1 VQEGFEVDFC
11 NTPDHHG
18 FTALHAACLS
28 GQMESAKVLL
38 ANGANIN
45 KTTSSGDYPFML
57 AIISGSPSLVSYLLD
72 MGARYDVVDKFG
84 NTPLHLAMAD
94 GNRNIVMIL
103 IQKKF
108 SVHPQN
114 RQGLSPLLCAV
125 INGHR
130 CFLYHF
136 PAKICPDSSLSA
148 VVKLLCNHD
157 ISVLGACTLRG
168 EFPLHLAALL
178 PPTSRKQMISALID
192 CKAVPTLVN
201 SSGLTGVLHR
211 AYV

>member
-1 VQEGFEVDFC
+1 MLLGVGGGQRSLATAATRHSFYRYAQEGFEVDFC

-28 GQMESAKVLL
+28 GQLESAKVLL

-57 AIISGSPSLVSYLLD
+57 AITSGSPSLVSYLLE
-72 MGARYDVVDKFG
+72 MGARHNVVDKFG
-84 NTPLHLAMAD
+84 NSPMHLAMAD

-108 SVHPQN
+108 SVHAQN
-114 RQGLSPLLCAV
+114 RQGLTPLLCAV

-130 CFLYHF
+130 CSLHHF
-136 PAKICPDSSLSA
+136 PAKSALTPLSA
-148 VVKLLCNHD
+148 LSSSSFAIT
-157 ISVLGACTLRG
+157 IS
-168 EFPLHLAALL
+168 P
-178 PPTSRKQMISALID
+178 S
-192 CKAVPTLVN
+192 
-201 SSGLTGVLHR
+201 
-211 AYV
+211 